1 LVKQTKKALFYPA
14 ATMITTGTAVKA
26 SGSKIVAGTK
36 KTTVPARK
44 HYSQDSVPEIMSMP
58 EPHGLSPWAS
68 MPNITPRAEPGA
80 SLQITAPV
88 GWLVTLLLLFVLF
101 YDMLS
106 FVACI
111 R

>member
-1 LVKQTKKALFYPA
+1 
-14 ATMITTGTAVKA
+14 
-26 SGSKIVAGTK
+26 
-36 KTTVPARK
+36 
-44 HYSQDSVPEIMSMP
+44 MP

-68 MPNITPRAEPGA
+68 MPNITPRVESGA

-106 FVACI
+106 FVSCI